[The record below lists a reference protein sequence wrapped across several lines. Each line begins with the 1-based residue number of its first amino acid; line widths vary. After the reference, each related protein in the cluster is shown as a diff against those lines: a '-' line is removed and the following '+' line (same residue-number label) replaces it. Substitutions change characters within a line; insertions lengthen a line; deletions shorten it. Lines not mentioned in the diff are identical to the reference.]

1 MGVADTL
8 VVVAIVLVVV
18 GMVVAVK
25 AALADLKG

>member
-1 MGVADTL
+1 MEVADTL